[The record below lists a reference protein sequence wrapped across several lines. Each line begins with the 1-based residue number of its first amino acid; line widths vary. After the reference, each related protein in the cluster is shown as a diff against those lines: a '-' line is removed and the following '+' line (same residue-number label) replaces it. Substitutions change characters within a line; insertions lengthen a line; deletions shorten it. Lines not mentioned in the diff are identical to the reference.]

1 MIVDL
6 AGEITASYRHKLESL
21 GIIVI
26 FLFLLEMRQICVSF
40 FCSFPGIFEESFVK
54 FILDSKFIATLVNDS
69 KESILWE
76 KKYGKSVNES
86 LREFVLEYIGKPI
99 DGLFT

>member
-1 MIVDL
+1 M
-6 AGEITASYRHKLESL
+6 Y
-21 GIIVI
+21 
-26 FLFLLEMRQICVSF
+26 F
-40 FCSFPGIFEESFVK
+40 FVCSFPGIFEESFVK
-54 FILDSKFIATLVNDS
+54 FILDSKFIAALVNDS

-99 DGLFT
+99 DDLFT